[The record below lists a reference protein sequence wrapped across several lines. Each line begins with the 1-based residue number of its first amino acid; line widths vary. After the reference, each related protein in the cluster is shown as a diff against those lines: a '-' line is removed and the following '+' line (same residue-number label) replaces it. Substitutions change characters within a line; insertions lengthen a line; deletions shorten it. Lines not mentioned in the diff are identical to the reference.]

1 MTNRIHIDAP
11 TGVIEVE
18 GEKDFVEAQLDKLMP
33 LIQACGFGTAPRP
46 KNSDVAVGGA
56 QVMPDTEGTEEGS
69 GSESIPPNG
78 RKRTRKA
85 GKATPKGHS
94 CADRMLVLRGEG
106 YLGLKRPLLRLLRV
120 SARRAGR
127 TIQVRFQQPGET
139 CSREGTFSEQKLGM
153 DSPTIGTEID
163 LNAAD

>member
-46 KNSDVAVGGA
+46 KSSDVAAGGA
-56 QVMPDTEGTEEGS
+56 QVMPDTESTEDGN
-69 GSESIPPNG
+69 GSENNPTNG

-106 YLGLKRPLLRLLRV
+106 FFKSQKVPAEIVEGLGKKGWTHNTSQV
-120 SARRAGR
+120 SAAGGNMFTRGDILR
-127 TIQVRFQQPGET
+127 TKVGNGFAYYWDR
-139 CSREGTFSEQKLGM
+139 
-153 DSPTIGTEID
+153 D
-163 LNAAD
+163 